1 MTKKNI
7 YILSVLTILSCGT
20 QNKIASNQVVN
31 KKEEKQIITKVEFPR
46 ENPNIIILNDK
57 HAFNYI
63 KKENYFEILNLNNEK
78 LIIGN
83 IYNEDGKWKSNI
95 EFKTVNKNFSNS
107 KIISRNDLIFT
118 LSESNVI
125 TENFELDS
133 EKLLAYIEKYNG
145 K

>member
-1 MTKKNI
+1 MKKII
-7 YILSVLTILSCGT
+7 YFLSILTILSCGT
-20 QNKIASNQVVN
+20 QKQGVS
-31 KKEEKQIITKVEFPR
+31 KKEEKQIITKVNFPKD
-46 ENPNIIILNDK
+46 NPNIIVLNDK

-63 KKENYFEILNLNNEK
+63 KSGNYFEILNLNNEK

-83 IYNEDGKWKSNI
+83 IYKEDEKWKSNI
-95 EFKTVNKNFSNS
+95 EFKTVNKSFSNS
-107 KIISRNDLIFT
+107 KIISRNELIFS
-118 LSESNVI
+118 LAESNVI

>member
-1 MTKKNI
+1 MKKKI
-7 YILSVLTILSCGT
+7 YLLSLGVILSCST
-20 QNKIASNQVVN
+20 QKQDVSN
-31 KKEEKQIITKVEFPR
+31 KEEKKIITKVTFPKD
-46 ENPNIIILNDK
+46 NPNIIILNDK

-63 KKENYFEILNLNNEK
+63 KNENYFEILNLNNEK

-83 IYNEDGKWKSNI
+83 IFKEGDKWKSNI
-95 EFKTVNKNFSNS
+95 EFKTVNKSFSNS
-107 KIISRNDLIFT
+107 KIISRNELIFS

-133 EKLLAYIEKYNG
+133 ERLLIYIEKFNG